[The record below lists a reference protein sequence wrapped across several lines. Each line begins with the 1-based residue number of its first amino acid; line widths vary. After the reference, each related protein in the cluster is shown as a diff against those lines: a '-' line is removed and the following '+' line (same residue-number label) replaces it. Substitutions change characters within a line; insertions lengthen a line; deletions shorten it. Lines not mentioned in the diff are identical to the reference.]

1 MESFPD
7 AAVLWDF
14 PAVTCPAAPADPAV
28 EDLGLAPVAVLFS
41 WAVLPVGDPRVP
53 LAAEFSL
60 RAAVALLPFSTGF
73 AAGAVFFL
81 AGPPGSWAL
90 SALLFVAGLVL
101 VAAAV
106 VCDVRLSDFMALAGA
121 GAARGLPVG
130 GRETLGAFRG
140 RRVGGLSHGEDVPD
154 GHFPSF

>member
-1 MESFPD
+1 M
-7 AAVLWDF
+7 
-14 PAVTCPAAPADPAV
+14 
-28 EDLGLAPVAVLFS
+28 EDLGLAPAAVLFS
-41 WAVLPVGDPRVP
+41 WAALPVGDPRVP

-60 RAAVALLPFSTGF
+60 RAAVPLLPFRTGL

-90 SALLFVAGLVL
+90 SVLLLVAGLVF

-106 VCDVRLSDFMALAGA
+106 VCADRLSDFMALAGA
-121 GAARGLPVG
+121 GVARGFPAG
-130 GRETLGAFRG
+130 GRGTLGAFRG
-140 RRVGGLSHGEDVPD
+140 RTVGGLSHGEEVPE